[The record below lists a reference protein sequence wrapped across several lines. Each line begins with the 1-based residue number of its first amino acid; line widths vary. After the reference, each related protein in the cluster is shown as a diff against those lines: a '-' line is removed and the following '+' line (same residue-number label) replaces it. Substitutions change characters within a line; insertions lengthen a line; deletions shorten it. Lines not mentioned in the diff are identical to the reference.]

1 MNKAKKCSGCQEIK
15 PLEIFYKNKLVL
27 DGHSNY
33 CTICT
38 KENSRKYH
46 QRKKLK
52 NMLGD
57 NKSVILNGNE
67 EIKMEVVIIKKMM
80 MSLFDKLENVVS
92 Q

>member
-1 MNKAKKCSGCQEIK
+1 
-15 PLEIFYKNKLVL
+15 
-27 DGHSNY
+27 
-33 CTICT
+33 
-38 KENSRKYH
+38 
-46 QRKKLK
+46 
-52 NMLGD
+52 MLGD